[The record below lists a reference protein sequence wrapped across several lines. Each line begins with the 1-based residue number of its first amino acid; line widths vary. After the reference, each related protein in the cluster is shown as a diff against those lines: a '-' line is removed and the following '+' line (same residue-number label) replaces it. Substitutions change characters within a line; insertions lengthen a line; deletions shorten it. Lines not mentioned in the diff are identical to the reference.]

1 MTNPGPSTGGDPIR
15 LSRAQPGVALR
26 LAGRPL
32 FWPLDMCWAVLRP
45 VEFFKRQIY
54 RLRVGGSIISAVVNL
69 LLTPLIVF
77 GAVALRIYLEEGLTP
92 FDEAFYDP
100 TFSRRGMTIALATQF
115 GVLWLLVIAVAG
127 FSSLL
132 YTTAISGCDTFGRA
146 FRRSLALVAGV
157 TSVGPVIGIL
167 IAMVVLTAEAI
178 SSVLEPLI
186 GGMGISY
193 VMTFGIWLLFAWPTA
208 LTLLALACNG
218 LHGPR
223 VAHAKGEKRCEK
235 CGYSL
240 VVLPEER
247 QCPDCGWSADDSLG
261 PDRRRPLLVESP
273 GWFMRIPGAL
283 AAMWSGFWSPSKF
296 WWRFQVR
303 RGSTAPRNTFLALI
317 IPGAAV
323 GALLAM
329 VCIEEALRIES
340 DSISYKFS
348 LGLFFGFLYSALA
361 TLVVVLL
368 AGQAGL
374 LIGVAVARLRGNMMR
389 IDELARVGYCSLG
402 LPAVVTSIAAPLA
415 VACFVSGMVVR
426 FTFMGPGPGSMEQ
439 IALIVFWCVAFLAA
453 VVTVAAALGSLIS
466 MVRAMQAARHANF

>member
-1 MTNPGPSTGGDPIR
+1 MSNPDPSTEGAAIQ
-15 LSRAQPGVALR
+15 LSLAQPGAALT
-26 LAGRPL
+26 LSARPL

-45 VEFFKRQIY
+45 LEFFKRQIY
-54 RLRVGGSIISAVVNL
+54 RLGVGGSIISAVVNL

-77 GAVALRIYLEEGLTP
+77 GAVALRTYLQEGLTP

-100 TFSRRGMTIALATQF
+100 FARGMMIALVIQF
-115 GVLWLLVIAVAG
+115 GVLWLVVVALAG

-132 YTTAISGCDTFGRA
+132 YTTAISGCETFGRA

-157 TSVGPVIGIL
+157 TSVGPAIGIL

-178 SSVLEPLI
+178 SSVLKPLV
-186 GGMGISY
+186 GGMGVSY

-223 VAHAKGEKRCEK
+223 AAHAKGEKRCEK

-247 QCPDCGWSADDSLG
+247 QCPDCGWSADDSLL
-261 PDRRRPLLVESP
+261 PRRRRPLLVESP
-273 GWFMRIPGAL
+273 GWFPRIPGAL
-283 AAMWSGFWSPSKF
+283 AAMWSGFWSPSRF

-303 RGSTAPRNTFLALI
+303 RGSTAPRNAFLTLVP
-317 IPGAAV
+317 PGAAA
-323 GALLAM
+323 GAFLAIICITAAILIDGGNIDQDAIAALL
-329 VCIEEALRIES
+329 
-340 DSISYKFS
+340 
-348 LGLFFGFLYSALA
+348 FGFLFSFLA
-361 TLVVVLL
+361 TLGVVLL

-402 LPAVVTSIAAPLA
+402 LPAVVASIAAPLA
-415 VACFVSGMVVR
+415 VACFFSGFAVS
-426 FTFMGPGPGSMEQ
+426 FASMGPGPGSPER
-439 IALIVFWCVAFLAA
+439 IALIVFWCVAFVAA

-466 MVRAMQAARHANF
+466 MVRGMQAARHANF